1 MERSGM
7 SRHRCA
13 DRRGGRSLR
22 RGGLDDSSAE
32 RHRGPARRAGVRC
45 TEKHL
50 DATSPT
56 SHSPTAQSAVKE
68 IPC

>member
-7 SRHRCA
+7 RRHRCA
-13 DRRGGRSLR
+13 DR

-45 TEKHL
+45 TETPL
-50 DATSPT
+50 DADEPD
-56 SHSPTAQSAVKE
+56 
-68 IPC
+68 